1 MDELLRDFI
10 VETNQHLEEAATQ
23 LVLFER
29 DPTDS
34 SLIAKIFR
42 LVHTIKGTCSFLG
55 LNRLQHIT
63 HAAETMIGELRN
75 GAPPTESSVTVVLA
89 AIDRIKH
96 IVEEVEQT
104 GVEPEGSD
112 DDMIKELDVQAK
124 SLAAVLAGEAP
135 PAEEAASAEPVASDA
150 SAEATENAAAKPAEA
165 SAEAP
170 QVEAAPPAEAKAEAP
185 PPATP
190 PAKAPPKGGKPPAK
204 GAGAGAARGS
214 ETIRVAVDAIERMMQ
229 LVSELVLTRNQLLE
243 LTRHRQDDTVKT
255 PLQRLSSLTTD
266 LQDAVMRAR
275 MQPVER
281 LYASLPRLIREL
293 ATECHKKIDLV
304 TEGADTELDRQ
315 LIEILRDPLTHM
327 IRNSADHGLETPAE
341 RVAAGKREAGEIRV
355 AASHEAGQIT
365 ITIADDGRGLDVEK
379 IKAKLIKNGVVAEAD
394 LAKMSN
400 DEIFKYIFA
409 PGFST
414 AQAVTNVS
422 GRGVGMDVVRS
433 NIESIGGSISLKSE
447 LGKGTQ
453 FSMRIP
459 LTLAIA
465 PALIVEAS
473 GQRFALP
480 QHAVVEAVGVGEGS
494 GHSIDKVQN
503 ALVLR
508 LREEVVPVIDMCQ
521 VLGLDRAA
529 SQGNEQL
536 VVIMRVGGE
545 SFGVIVDKVAD
556 VQEVVVKPLSASLAH
571 LKVFTGHTILGDGS
585 VVLILD
591 PGGLAMSI
599 GIEKN
604 GEKQRDKKDVAAASK
619 TRIVMF
625 RAGEG
630 VVKVL
635 PVSLIARIEM
645 VDSGKIEQ
653 ADGRLTMIQQ
663 DRLMPL
669 VPVGSTMF
677 DPSRSYP
684 VLVVT
689 DGDLTVGL
697 LVDEIVDIIEET
709 LDVQMS
715 NGGYDTIGAA
725 VVRGHA
731 VEFIDVQSYLQ
742 SVSGSIKAQSSKM
755 SSRSQVLVVHD
766 DAFARGFLAPVL
778 AAAGYRV
785 ASVASSQEALK
796 IVEEGI
802 VVDAVVSSTELLE
815 QGELTA
821 AIRRTQPSR
830 EIPVIGVSSEDDLED
845 EVEVDGLTMRVT
857 AGDRQSLLSGLSA
870 ALKAMKRAE
879 KRVAKSNDGVA
890 A

>member
-29 DPTDS
+29 DPTDA

-55 LNRLQHIT
+55 LMRLQHIA

-75 GAPPTESSVTVVLA
+75 GAAPTQTSVTVVLT
-89 AIDRIKH
+89 AIDRIKQ
-96 IVEEVEQT
+96 IVEAVEST
-104 GVEPEGSD
+104 GAEPEGD
-112 DDMIKELDVQAK
+112 DADIIAQLDAQATMLAASLKGEATAETPVETPVQANP
-124 SLAAVLAGEAP
+124 AVPTVDNAP
-135 PAEEAASAEPVASDA
+135 PAAEMQAPAAVATTPAPTATKGAPASA
-150 SAEATENAAAKPAEA
+150 AKSTAPA
-165 SAEAP
+165 
-170 QVEAAPPAEAKAEAP
+170 
-185 PPATP
+185 
-190 PAKAPPKGGKPPAK
+190 G
-204 GAGAGAARGS
+204 ARGS
-214 ETIRVAVDAIERMMQ
+214 DTIRVAVDAIERMMQ

-243 LTRHRQDDTVKT
+243 LTRNRQDDAVKS

-281 LYASLPRLIREL
+281 LYANLPRLVREL
-293 ATECHKKIDLV
+293 ATECGKKIDLV

-327 IRNSADHGLETPAE
+327 IRNSADHGLEGPAE
-341 RVAAGKREAGEIRV
+341 RVAAGKPEAGEIRV
-355 AASHEAGQIT
+355 SASHEAGQIT

-379 IKAKLIKNGVVAEAD
+379 IKTKLISNGTASEQELAKLGE
-394 LAKMSN
+394 
-400 DEIFKYIFA
+400 DEIFKFIFA

-414 AQAVTNVS
+414 AKSVTNVS

-433 NIESIGGSISLKSE
+433 NIESIGGSISMQSK
-447 LGKGTQ
+447 LGRGTK

-480 QHAVVEAVGVGEGS
+480 QHAVVEAVGVGQKS
-494 GHSIDKVQN
+494 GHVIDRVQN

-508 LREEVVPVIDMCQ
+508 LREDVVPVIDMSQ
-521 VLGLDRAA
+521 VLGLDQSARQ
-529 SQGNEQL
+529 SGEQL

-599 GIEKN
+599 GIEKS
-604 GEKQRDKKDVAAASK
+604 GDKKRESK
-619 TRIVMF
+619 KDTLGADKMRLVLF
-625 RAGEG
+625 RAGPG

-645 VDSGKIEQ
+645 VEPGRIEH
-653 ADGRLTMIQQ
+653 ADGRLAMIHQ

-669 VPVGSTMF
+669 VPVGATSF

-684 VLVVT
+684 VLVIT

-697 LVDEIVDIIEET
+697 LVDEIVDIIEEA
-709 LDVQMS
+709 LDVQLS
-715 NGGYDTIGAA
+715 SGGHETIGAA
-725 VVRGHA
+725 VVRGQA
-731 VEFIDVQSYLQ
+731 VEFIDVTSYLQ
-742 SVSGSIKAQSSKM
+742 GVASSVTRQAAKDAG
-755 SSRSQVLVVHD
+755 RRQVLLVHN
-766 DAFARGFLAPVL
+766 DAFSRDFLSPML
-778 AAAGYRV
+778 SAAGYRV
-785 ASVASSQEALK
+785 VAASSAKEALQV
-796 IVEEGI
+796 IEQGSH
-802 VVDAVVSSTELLE
+802 VDAVVTSTDLAEMTGNEL
-815 QGELTA
+815 A
-821 AIRRTQPSR
+821 SAVRRSPSAR
-830 EIPVIGVSSEDDLED
+830 EVPVIGLIGVDDVHD
-845 EVEVDGLTMRVT
+845 EADSDALTLRVP
-857 AGDRQSLLSGLSA
+857 AGDRQSLLAGLSDA
-870 ALKAMKRAE
+870 FRAMQRAE
-879 KRVAKSNDGVA
+879 RRSASKAKKEA
-890 A
+890 AA

>member
-29 DPTDS
+29 DPTDA

-55 LNRLQHIT
+55 LTRLQHIT
-63 HAAETMIGELRN
+63 HATETMIGELRN
-75 GAPPTESSVTVVLA
+75 GASPTQSSVTVVLA
-89 AIDRIKH
+89 AIDRIKQ
-96 IVEEVEQT
+96 IVEEVERS
-104 GVEPEGSD
+104 GSEPEGD
-112 DDMIKELDVQAK
+112 DADMIKELDAQAV
-124 SLAAVLAGEAP
+124 SLEASLKAEAAGESAAPAAAV
-135 PAEEAASAEPVASDA
+135 AAPVAA
-150 SAEATENAAAKPAEA
+150 PVAEVAPAAAPVAAAAPAPAPAAAKPA
-165 SAEAP
+165 AP
-170 QVEAAPPAEAKAEAP
+170 
-185 PPATP
+185 
-190 PAKAPPKGGKPPAK
+190 KAPAPAQAK
-204 GAGAGAARGS
+204 GAANANARSS

-243 LTRHRQDDTVKT
+243 LTRHRQDDTVKS

-281 LYASLPRLIREL
+281 LYANLPRLIREL
-293 ATECHKKIDLV
+293 ATECGKKIDLV

-341 RVAAGKREAGEIRV
+341 RLASGKSEVGEIRV

-365 ITIADDGRGLDVEK
+365 ITISDDGRGLDIDK
-379 IKAKLIKNGVVAEAD
+379 IRKKIVTNGLVNEAD
-394 LAKMSN
+394 LAKMGE
-400 DEIFKYIFA
+400 DEIFKFIFA

-414 AQAVTNVS
+414 AAAVTNVS

-433 NIESIGGSISLKSE
+433 NIESIGGSISMQSK
-447 LGKGTQ
+447 LGKGTK

-480 QHAVVEAVGVGEGS
+480 QHAVVEAVGVGQGS
-494 GHSIDKVQN
+494 GHVIDRVQN

-508 LREEVVPVIDMCQ
+508 LREEVVPVMDMCQ
-521 VLGLDRAA
+521 VLGLDSSAR
-529 SQGNEQL
+529 QGNEQL

-599 GIEKN
+599 GIEKS
-604 GEKQRDKKDVAAASK
+604 GEKKREKKDNAGADK
-619 TRIVMF
+619 TRLVLF

-630 VVKVL
+630 VTKVL

-645 VDSGKIEQ
+645 VEPGRIEH
-653 ADGRLTMIQQ
+653 ADGRLTMIHQ

-677 DPSRSYP
+677 DSSRSYP
-684 VLVVT
+684 VLVIN

-709 LDVQMS
+709 LDVQLS
-715 NGGYDTIGAA
+715 SGGYDTIGAA
-725 VVRGHA
+725 VIRGHA
-731 VEFIDVQSYLQ
+731 VEFIDVTSYIQGVASSVRRQSNKP
-742 SVSGSIKAQSSKM
+742 SA
-755 SSRSQVLVVHD
+755 RSQVLLVHD
-766 DAFARGFLAPVL
+766 DAFARDFLSPML

-785 ASVASSQEALK
+785 TSAASGKEAMQIIDRGAQL
-796 IVEEGI
+796 
-802 VVDAVVSSTELLE
+802 DAVVTSVGLPEMTGNELV
-815 QGELTA
+815 TA
-821 AIRRTQPSR
+821 VRRSQADR
-830 EIPVIGVSSEDDLED
+830 DVPVIGIVGQEEVHD
-845 EVEVDGLTMRVT
+845 EADSDSITMRVQ
-857 AGDRQSLLSGLSA
+857 ANDRQSLLASLSG
-870 ALKAMKRAE
+870 ALKAMQLAE
-879 KRVAKSNDGVA
+879 KRSASKAKKEVA

>member
-29 DPTDS
+29 DPTDA

-55 LNRLQHIT
+55 LMRLQHIA

-75 GAPPTESSVTVVLA
+75 GAAPTQTSVTVVLT
-89 AIDRIKH
+89 AIDRIKQ
-96 IVEEVEQT
+96 IVEAVEST
-104 GVEPEGSD
+104 GAEPEGD
-112 DDMIKELDVQAK
+112 DADIIAQLDAQATMLAASLKGEATSETPVEMPVQANP
-124 SLAAVLAGEAP
+124 AVPTVDNAP
-135 PAEEAASAEPVASDA
+135 PAAEMQ
-150 SAEATENAAAKPAEA
+150 AAAAVATTPAPTA
-165 SAEAP
+165 
-170 QVEAAPPAEAKAEAP
+170 
-185 PPATP
+185 
-190 PAKAPPKGGKPPAK
+190 AK
-204 GAGAGAARGS
+204 GAPASAAKGTAPAGARGS
-214 ETIRVAVDAIERMMQ
+214 DTIRVAVDAIERMMQ

-243 LTRHRQDDTVKT
+243 LTRNRQDDAVKS

-281 LYASLPRLIREL
+281 LYANLPRLVREL
-293 ATECHKKIDLV
+293 ATECGKKIDLV

-327 IRNSADHGLETPAE
+327 IRNSADHGLEGPAE
-341 RVAAGKREAGEIRV
+341 RVAAGKPEAGEIRV
-355 AASHEAGQIT
+355 SASHEAGQIT

-379 IKAKLIKNGVVAEAD
+379 IKTKLISNGTASEQELAKLGE
-394 LAKMSN
+394 
-400 DEIFKYIFA
+400 DEIFKFIFA

-414 AQAVTNVS
+414 AKSVTNVS

-433 NIESIGGSISLKSE
+433 NIESIGGSISMQSK
-447 LGKGTQ
+447 LGRGTK

-480 QHAVVEAVGVGEGS
+480 QHAVVEAVGVGQKS
-494 GHSIDKVQN
+494 GHVIDRVQN

-508 LREEVVPVIDMCQ
+508 LREEVVPVIDMSQ
-521 VLGLDRAA
+521 VLGLDQSARQ
-529 SQGNEQL
+529 SGEQL

-599 GIEKN
+599 GIEKS
-604 GEKQRDKKDVAAASK
+604 GDKKRESK
-619 TRIVMF
+619 KDTLGADKMRLVLF
-625 RAGEG
+625 RAGPG

-645 VDSGKIEQ
+645 VEPGRIEH
-653 ADGRLTMIQQ
+653 ADGRLAMIHQ

-669 VPVGSTMF
+669 VPVGATSF

-684 VLVVT
+684 VLVIT

-697 LVDEIVDIIEET
+697 LVDEIVDIIEEA
-709 LDVQMS
+709 LDVQLS
-715 NGGYDTIGAA
+715 SGGHETIGAA
-725 VVRGHA
+725 VVRGQA
-731 VEFIDVQSYLQ
+731 VEFIDVTSYLQ
-742 SVSGSIKAQSSKM
+742 GVASSVTRQAAKDVG
-755 SSRSQVLVVHD
+755 RRQVLLVHN
-766 DAFARGFLAPVL
+766 DAFSRDFLSPML
-778 AAAGYRV
+778 SAAGYRV
-785 ASVASSQEALK
+785 VAASSAKEALQV
-796 IVEEGI
+796 IEQGSH
-802 VVDAVVSSTELLE
+802 VDAVVTSTDLAEMTGNEL
-815 QGELTA
+815 A
-821 AIRRTQPSR
+821 SAVRRSPSAR
-830 EIPVIGVSSEDDLED
+830 EVPVIGLIGVDDMHD
-845 EVEVDGLTMRVT
+845 EADSDALTLRVP
-857 AGDRQSLLSGLSA
+857 AGDRQSLLAGLSDA
-870 ALKAMKRAE
+870 FRAMQRAE
-879 KRVAKSNDGVA
+879 RRSASKAKKEA
-890 A
+890 AA

>member
-29 DPTDS
+29 DPTDA

-55 LNRLQHIT
+55 LTRLQHIA
-63 HAAETMIGELRN
+63 HAGETMIGELRN
-75 GAPPTESSVTVVLA
+75 GAAPTQTSVTVVLA
-89 AIDRIKH
+89 AIDRIKQ
-96 IVEEVEQT
+96 IVEDVERN
-104 GVEPEGSD
+104 GVEPEGD
-112 DDMIKELDVQAK
+112 DTEMIKQLDAQAAI
-124 SLAAVLAGEAP
+124 LAASLKGEAP
-135 PAEEAASAEPVASDA
+135 
-150 SAEATENAAAKPAEA
+150 
-165 SAEAP
+165 
-170 QVEAAPPAEAKAEAP
+170 VEAAPASAPAAAVEAAASAPVEAAP
-185 PPATP
+185 VAAAPVAPKPAAP
-190 PAKAPPKGGKPPAK
+190 KAPAPAANKGSAPAN
-204 GAGAGAARGS
+204 ARSS

-243 LTRHRQDDTVKT
+243 LTRHRQDDTVKS

-281 LYASLPRLIREL
+281 LYANLPRLIREL
-293 ATECHKKIDLV
+293 ATECGKKIDLI

-327 IRNSADHGLETPAE
+327 IRNSADHGLEGPAE
-341 RVAAGKREAGEIRV
+341 RAAAGKPETGEIRV

-365 ITIADDGRGLDVEK
+365 ITIADDGRGLDIEK
-379 IKAKLIKNGVVAEAD
+379 IKKKLVANGTASEAELAKLSE
-394 LAKMSN
+394 
-400 DEIFKYIFA
+400 DEIFKFIFA

-414 AQAVTNVS
+414 AKTVTNVS

-433 NIESIGGSISLKSE
+433 NIESIGGSISLQSK
-447 LGKGTQ
+447 LGKGTK

-480 QHAVVEAVGVGEGS
+480 QHAVVEAVGVGQNS
-494 GHSIDKVQN
+494 GHVIDKVQN

-508 LREEVVPVIDMCQ
+508 LREEVVPVIDMSG
-521 VLGLDRAA
+521 VLGLAESEHDN
-529 SQGNEQL
+529 NEQL

-599 GIEKN
+599 GIEKS
-604 GEKQRDKKDVAAASK
+604 GDKKREAKKDNAAADK
-619 TRIVMF
+619 TRLVLF

-630 VVKVL
+630 AVKVL

-645 VDSGKIEQ
+645 VEPSRIEH
-653 ADGRLTMIQQ
+653 ADGRLTMIHQ

-669 VPVGSTMF
+669 VPVGSTHF
-677 DPSRSYP
+677 DKSRSYP
-684 VLVVT
+684 VLVIT

-709 LDVQMS
+709 LDVQLS
-715 NGGYDTIGAA
+715 SGGYDTIGAA
-725 VVRGHA
+725 VIRGHA
-731 VEFIDVQSYLQ
+731 VEFIDVTSYLQ
-742 SVSGSIKAQSSKM
+742 GVSSSMTRKKPT
-755 SSRSQVLVVHD
+755 SRSQVLLVHN
-766 DAFARGFLAPVL
+766 DAFAREFLSPML

-785 ASVASSQEALK
+785 TAASSGKEALNF
-796 IVEEGI
+796 IDQGSQ
-802 VVDAVVSSTELLE
+802 VDAVVTSTEL
-815 QGELTA
+815 GEVSSNELVTA
-821 AIRRTQPSR
+821 VRRNHAMR
-830 EIPVIGVSSEDDLED
+830 EIPVIGLIGEEEADNDAGTTE
-845 EVEVDGLTMRVT
+845 LTMRVQ
-857 AGDRQSLLSGLSA
+857 ASDRQSLLSALSS
-870 ALKAMKRAE
+870 ALKAMRRAE
-879 KRVAKSNDGVA
+879 KRSASKSNNEEA

>member
-135 PAEEAASAEPVASDA
+135 PAEEAASAEAVASDA
-150 SAEATENAAAKPAEA
+150 SAEATENAAAKPAE
-165 SAEAP
+165 EAP
-170 QVEAAPPAEAKAEAP
+170 QAEAAPPAEAKAEAP
-185 PPATP
+185 QPATP

-204 GAGAGAARGS
+204 APAGGAARGS

-341 RVAAGKREAGEIRV
+341 RIAAGKREAGEIRV

-414 AQAVTNVS
+414 AQTVTNVS

-715 NGGYDTIGAA
+715 NGGFDTIGAA

-802 VVDAVVSSTELLE
+802 LVDAVVSSTELLE

>member
-29 DPTDS
+29 DPTDA

-55 LNRLQHIT
+55 LMRLQHIA

-75 GAPPTESSVTVVLA
+75 GAAPTQTSVTVVLT
-89 AIDRIKH
+89 AIDRIKQ
-96 IVEEVEQT
+96 IVEAVEST
-104 GVEPEGSD
+104 GAEPEGD
-112 DDMIKELDVQAK
+112 DADIIAQLDAQATMLAASLKGEATPETPVETPVQA
-124 SLAAVLAGEAP
+124 SPAVPTVDNAP
-135 PAEEAASAEPVASDA
+135 PAAEMQAAAVVAATPAPTAAKGSPASA
-150 SAEATENAAAKPAEA
+150 AK
-165 SAEAP
+165 S
-170 QVEAAPPAEAKAEAP
+170 AAP
-185 PPATP
+185 
-190 PAKAPPKGGKPPAK
+190 
-204 GAGAGAARGS
+204 AGARGS
-214 ETIRVAVDAIERMMQ
+214 DTIRVAVDAIERMMQ

-243 LTRHRQDDTVKT
+243 LTRNRQDDAVKS

-281 LYASLPRLIREL
+281 LYANLPRLVREL
-293 ATECHKKIDLV
+293 ATECGKKIDLV

-327 IRNSADHGLETPAE
+327 IRNSADHGLEGPAE
-341 RVAAGKREAGEIRV
+341 RVAAGKSEAGEIRV
-355 AASHEAGQIT
+355 SASHEAGQIT

-379 IKAKLIKNGVVAEAD
+379 IKTKLISNGTASEQELAKLGE
-394 LAKMSN
+394 
-400 DEIFKYIFA
+400 DEIFKFIFA

-414 AQAVTNVS
+414 AKSVTNVS

-433 NIESIGGSISLKSE
+433 NIESIGGSISMQSK
-447 LGKGTQ
+447 LGRGTK

-480 QHAVVEAVGVGEGS
+480 QHAVVEAVGVGQKS
-494 GHSIDKVQN
+494 GHVIDRVQN

-508 LREEVVPVIDMCQ
+508 LREEVVPVIDMSQ
-521 VLGLDRAA
+521 VLGLDQSARQ
-529 SQGNEQL
+529 SGEQL

-599 GIEKN
+599 GIEKS
-604 GEKQRDKKDVAAASK
+604 GDKKRESK
-619 TRIVMF
+619 KDTLGADKMRLVLF
-625 RAGEG
+625 RAGPG

-645 VDSGKIEQ
+645 VEPGRIEH
-653 ADGRLTMIQQ
+653 ADGRLAMIHQ

-669 VPVGSTMF
+669 VPVGATSF

-684 VLVVT
+684 VLVIT

-697 LVDEIVDIIEET
+697 LVDEIVDIIEEA
-709 LDVQMS
+709 LDVQLS
-715 NGGYDTIGAA
+715 SGGHETIGAA
-725 VVRGHA
+725 VVRGQA
-731 VEFIDVQSYLQ
+731 VEFIDVTSYLQ
-742 SVSGSIKAQSSKM
+742 GVASSVTRQAAKDAG
-755 SSRSQVLVVHD
+755 RRQVLLVHN
-766 DAFARGFLAPVL
+766 DAFSRDFLSPML
-778 AAAGYRV
+778 SAAGYRV
-785 ASVASSQEALK
+785 VAASSAKEALQV
-796 IVEEGI
+796 IEQGSH
-802 VVDAVVSSTELLE
+802 VDAVVTSTDLAEMTGNEL
-815 QGELTA
+815 A
-821 AIRRTQPSR
+821 SAVRRSPSAR
-830 EIPVIGVSSEDDLED
+830 EVPVIGLIGVDDVHD
-845 EVEVDGLTMRVT
+845 EADSDALTLRVP
-857 AGDRQSLLSGLSA
+857 AGDRQSLLAGLSDA
-870 ALKAMKRAE
+870 FRAMQRAE
-879 KRVAKSNDGVA
+879 RRSASKAKKEA
-890 A
+890 AA

>member
-10 VETNQHLEEAATQ
+10 IETNQHLEEAATQ

-29 DPTDS
+29 DPTDA

-55 LNRLQHIT
+55 LTRLQHIA
-63 HAAETMIGELRN
+63 HAGETMIGELRN
-75 GAPPTESSVTVVLA
+75 GAAPTQSSVTVVLA
-89 AIDRIKH
+89 AIDRIKQ
-96 IVEEVEQT
+96 IVEEVERS
-104 GVEPEGSD
+104 GVEPEGD
-112 DDMIKELDVQAK
+112 DADMIKELDAQAAILAE
-124 SLAAVLAGEAP
+124 SLAA
-135 PAEEAASAEPVASDA
+135 
-150 SAEATENAAAKPAEA
+150 AAAPAAAVAAAPAEA
-165 SAEAP
+165 P
-170 QVEAAPPAEAKAEAP
+170 VAAPAEAAAVAAAPEAP
-185 PPATP
+185 APAPVVAKT
-190 PAKAPPKGGKPPAK
+190 PAKAPAPAPKAPPA
-204 GAGAGAARGS
+204 ANARSS

-243 LTRHRQDDTVKT
+243 LTRHRQDDTVKS

-281 LYASLPRLIREL
+281 LYANLPRLIREL
-293 ATECHKKIDLV
+293 ATECGKKIDLV

-341 RVAAGKREAGEIRV
+341 RAASGKPETGEIRV

-365 ITIADDGRGLDVEK
+365 ITISDDGRGLDIEK
-379 IKAKLIKNGVVAEAD
+379 IKKKLITNGTVTEAEVAKLSE
-394 LAKMSN
+394 
-400 DEIFKYIFA
+400 DEIFKFIFA

-414 AQAVTNVS
+414 AKTVTNVS

-433 NIESIGGSISLKSE
+433 NIESIGGSISLQSK
-447 LGKGTQ
+447 LGKGTK

-465 PALIVEAS
+465 PALIVEAA

-480 QHAVVEAVGVGEGS
+480 QHAVVEAVGVGQNS
-494 GHSIDKVQN
+494 GHVIDKVQN

-508 LREEVVPVIDMCQ
+508 LREEVVPVIDMSQ
-521 VLGLDRAA
+521 VLGLA
-529 SQGNEQL
+529 QGNRENEQL

-599 GIEKN
+599 GIEKS
-604 GEKQRDKKDVAAASK
+604 GDKKRDAKKDVAGADK
-619 TRIVMF
+619 MRLVLF
-625 RAGEG
+625 RAGAG

-645 VDSGKIEQ
+645 VDPGRIEH
-653 ADGRLTMIQQ
+653 ADGRLTMIHQ

-669 VPVGSTMF
+669 VPVGSTNF
-677 DPSRSYP
+677 ETSRSYP
-684 VLVVT
+684 VLVIT

-709 LDVQMS
+709 LDVQLS
-715 NGGYDTIGAA
+715 SGGYDTIGAA
-725 VVRGHA
+725 VIRGHA
-731 VEFIDVQSYLQ
+731 VEFIDVTSYLQ
-742 SVSGSIKAQSSKM
+742 GVASSMTRQSKKQ
-755 SSRSQVLVVHD
+755 SSRSQVLLVHN
-766 DAFARGFLAPVL
+766 DAFARDFLSPML

-785 ASVASSQEALK
+785 TAASSAKEALQ
-796 IVEEGI
+796 IIDQGSH
-802 VVDAVVSSTELLE
+802 VDAVVTSTEL
-815 QGELTA
+815 GEMTSNELVSA
-821 AIRRTQPSR
+821 VRRSQSTR
-830 EIPVIGVSSEDDLED
+830 DVPVIGLLGSEEGYD
-845 EVEVDGLTMRVT
+845 ESEGDELTMRVQ
-857 AGDRQSLLSGLSA
+857 ASDRQSLLAGLSS
-870 ALKAMKRAE
+870 ALKAMQRAE
-879 KRVAKSNDGVA
+879 KRSASKSKNEVA

>member
-10 VETNQHLEEAATQ
+10 IETNQHLEEAATQ

-29 DPTDS
+29 DPTDA

-55 LNRLQHIT
+55 LTRLQHIA
-63 HAAETMIGELRN
+63 HAGETMIGELRN
-75 GAPPTESSVTVVLA
+75 GAAPTQSSVTVVLA
-89 AIDRIKH
+89 AIDRIKQ
-96 IVEEVEQT
+96 IVEEVERS
-104 GVEPEGSD
+104 GVEPEGD
-112 DDMIKELDVQAK
+112 DNDMIAELDAQAAILAA
-124 SLAAVLAGEAP
+124 SLAA
-135 PAEEAASAEPVASDA
+135 
-150 SAEATENAAAKPAEA
+150 AAAPAAATSPAEA
-165 SAEAP
+165 PA
-170 QVEAAPPAEAKAEAP
+170 AAPPEAAAVAAP
-185 PPATP
+185 PEVHAPAP
-190 PAKAPPKGGKPPAK
+190 VVAKAPPAKGPAAPAK
-204 GAGAGAARGS
+204 GPAAANARSS

-243 LTRHRQDDTVKT
+243 LTRHRQDDTVKS

-281 LYASLPRLIREL
+281 LYANLPRLIREL
-293 ATECHKKIDLV
+293 ATECGKKIDLV

-327 IRNSADHGLETPAE
+327 IRNSADHGLETPSE
-341 RVAAGKREAGEIRV
+341 RAAAGKPETGEIRV

-365 ITIADDGRGLDVEK
+365 ITISDDGRGLDIEK
-379 IKAKLIKNGVVAEAD
+379 IKKKLITNGTVTEAEVAKLSE
-394 LAKMSN
+394 
-400 DEIFKYIFA
+400 DEIFKFIFA

-414 AQAVTNVS
+414 AKTVTNVS

-433 NIESIGGSISLKSE
+433 NIESIGGSISLQSK
-447 LGKGTQ
+447 LGKGTK

-465 PALIVEAS
+465 PALIVEAA

-480 QHAVVEAVGVGEGS
+480 QHAVVEAVGVGQNS
-494 GHSIDKVQN
+494 GHVIDKVQN

-508 LREEVVPVIDMCQ
+508 LREEVVPVIDMSQ
-521 VLGLDRAA
+521 VLGLAQADRE
-529 SQGNEQL
+529 NTEQL

-599 GIEKN
+599 GIEKS
-604 GEKQRDKKDVAAASK
+604 GDKKRDAKKDVAGADK
-619 TRIVMF
+619 MRLVLF
-625 RAGEG
+625 RAGAG

-645 VDSGKIEQ
+645 VEPGRIEH
-653 ADGRLTMIQQ
+653 ADGRLTMIHQ

-669 VPVGSTMF
+669 VPVGSTNF
-677 DPSRSYP
+677 ETSRSYP
-684 VLVVT
+684 VLVIT

-709 LDVQMS
+709 LDVQLS
-715 NGGYDTIGAA
+715 SGGYDTIGAA
-725 VVRGHA
+725 VIRGHA
-731 VEFIDVQSYLQ
+731 VEFIDVTSYLQ
-742 SVSGSIKAQSSKM
+742 GVASSMTRQTQKQ
-755 SSRSQVLVVHD
+755 SSRSQVLLVHN
-766 DAFARGFLAPVL
+766 DAFARDFLSPML

-785 ASVASSQEALK
+785 TAASSAKEALQ
-796 IVEEGI
+796 IIDQGSH
-802 VVDAVVSSTELLE
+802 VDAVVTSTEL
-815 QGELTA
+815 GEMTSNELMSA
-821 AIRRTQPSR
+821 VRRSQATR
-830 EIPVIGVSSEDDLED
+830 EVPVIGLLGSDEGYDESEGD
-845 EVEVDGLTMRVT
+845 ELTMRVQ
-857 AGDRQSLLSGLSA
+857 ASDRQSLLAGLSS
-870 ALKAMKRAE
+870 ALKAMQRAE
-879 KRVAKSNDGVA
+879 KRSASKSKNEVA

>member
-10 VETNQHLEEAATQ
+10 IETNQHLEEAATQ

-29 DPTDS
+29 DPTDA

-55 LNRLQHIT
+55 LTRLQHIA
-63 HAAETMIGELRN
+63 HAGETMIGELRN
-75 GAPPTESSVTVVLA
+75 GAAPTQSSVTVVLA
-89 AIDRIKH
+89 AIDRIKM
-96 IVEEVEQT
+96 IVEEVERT
-104 GVEPEGSD
+104 GVEPEGD
-112 DDMIKELDVQAK
+112 DADMIQQLDAQAAILAA
-124 SLAAVLAGEAP
+124 SLAA
-135 PAEEAASAEPVASDA
+135 
-150 SAEATENAAAKPAEA
+150 AAAPAA
-165 SAEAP
+165 AAP
-170 QVEAAPPAEAKAEAP
+170 VETPSPTPVVVEAAVVPVAAVAAAPVAPKAPA
-185 PPATP
+185 PA
-190 PAKAPPKGGKPPAK
+190 AKAPAAPAAK
-204 GAGAGAARGS
+204 GAAAANARSS

-243 LTRHRQDDTVKT
+243 LTRHRQDDTVKS

-281 LYASLPRLIREL
+281 LYANLPRLIREL
-293 ATECHKKIDLV
+293 ATECGKKIDLV

-341 RVAAGKREAGEIRV
+341 RAAAGKPETGEIRV

-365 ITIADDGRGLDVEK
+365 ITISDDGRGLDIEK
-379 IKAKLIKNGVVAEAD
+379 IKKKLITNGTVTESEIAKLSE
-394 LAKMSN
+394 
-400 DEIFKYIFA
+400 DEIFKFIFA

-414 AQAVTNVS
+414 AKTVTNVS

-433 NIESIGGSISLKSE
+433 NIESIGGSISMQSK
-447 LGKGTQ
+447 LGKGTK

-480 QHAVVEAVGVGEGS
+480 QHAVVEAVGVGQNS
-494 GHSIDKVQN
+494 GHVIDKVQN

-508 LREEVVPVIDMCQ
+508 LREEVVPVIDMSQ
-521 VLGLDRAA
+521 VLGLDQSGREN
-529 SQGNEQL
+529 SEQL

-599 GIEKN
+599 GIEKS
-604 GEKQRDKKDVAAASK
+604 GDKKRDTKKDVLGADK
-619 TRIVMF
+619 TRLVMF
-625 RAGEG
+625 RAGAG

-645 VDSGKIEQ
+645 VEPGRIEH
-653 ADGRLTMIQQ
+653 ADGRLTMIHQ

-669 VPVGSTMF
+669 VPVGSTNF
-677 DPSRSYP
+677 EGSRSYP
-684 VLVVT
+684 VLVIT

-709 LDVQMS
+709 LDVQLS
-715 NGGYDTIGAA
+715 SGGYDTIGAA
-725 VVRGHA
+725 VIRGHA
-731 VEFIDVQSYLQ
+731 VEFIDVTSYLQ
-742 SVSGSIKAQSSKM
+742 GVASSMTRQSKKPT
-755 SSRSQVLVVHD
+755 SRSQILLVHN
-766 DAFARGFLAPVL
+766 DAFARDFLSPML

-785 ASVASSQEALK
+785 TAASSAREALQM
-796 IVEEGI
+796 IDQGSH
-802 VVDAVVSSTELLE
+802 VDAVVTSTEL
-815 QGELTA
+815 GEMTSNELFNA
-821 AIRRTQPSR
+821 VRRNQSTR
-830 EIPVIGVSSEDDLED
+830 EVPVIGLIGAEDVYD
-845 EVEVDGLTMRVT
+845 EAESDELTLRVQ
-857 AGDRQSLLSGLSA
+857 ASDRQSLLAGLSA
-870 ALKAMKRAE
+870 ALKAMQRAE
-879 KRVAKSNDGVA
+879 KRSASKSKNEVA

>member
-29 DPTDS
+29 DPTDA

-96 IVEEVEQT
+96 IVEQVEQT
-104 GVEPEGSD
+104 GVEPEGD
-112 DDMIKELDVQAK
+112 DEDMIKELDVQAK
-124 SLAAVLAGEAP
+124 SLEAVLAGEAP
-135 PAEEAASAEPVASDA
+135 PAEAAASDSATPGDAPAEGAPTDSGKAEGEAA
-150 SAEATENAAAKPAEA
+150 EAAAAAKPEEA
-165 SAEAP
+165 KTEEP
-170 QVEAAPPAEAKAEAP
+170 KPAAPA
-185 PPATP
+185 
-190 PAKAPPKGGKPPAK
+190 AKAPPKGGKTPAK
-204 GAGAGAARGS
+204 PAGGGAQRGS

-355 AASHEAGQIT
+355 SASHEAGQIT

-379 IKAKLIKNGVVAEAD
+379 IKAKLVKNGLVAETD
-394 LAKMSN
+394 LAKMTD

-414 AQAVTNVS
+414 AQTVTNVS

-433 NIESIGGSISLKSE
+433 NIESIGGSITLKSE

-494 GHSIDKVQN
+494 GHSIDRVQN

-521 VLGLDRAA
+521 VLGLDRSA
-529 SQGNEQL
+529 SQVNEQL

-604 GEKQRDKKDVAAASK
+604 GEKQREKKDVSGASK

-645 VDSGKIEQ
+645 VDSGRIEQ

-669 VPVGSTMF
+669 VPVGSTVF

-709 LDVQMS
+709 LEVQMS

-725 VVRGHA
+725 VIRGHA

-766 DAFARGFLAPVL
+766 DAFARGFLAPML

-785 ASVASSQEALK
+785 ASVGSGKEALQ
-796 IVEEGI
+796 IIEEGI
-802 VVDAVVSSTELLE
+802 AVDAIVSSTGLLE
-815 QGELTA
+815 MSSGELTA
-821 AIRRTQPSR
+821 AIRRAQPSR

-845 EVEVDGLTMRVT
+845 EVDIDGLTMRVS

-879 KRVAKSNDGVA
+879 KRAAKSNDGVA

>member
-10 VETNQHLEEAATQ
+10 IETNQHLEEAATQ

-29 DPTDS
+29 NPTDA

-55 LNRLQHIT
+55 LTRLQHIA
-63 HAAETMIGELRN
+63 HAGETMIGELRN
-75 GAPPTESSVTVVLA
+75 GAAPTQSSVTVVLA
-89 AIDRIKH
+89 AIDRIKM
-96 IVEEVEQT
+96 IVEEVERT
-104 GVEPEGSD
+104 GVEPAGD
-112 DDMIKELDVQAK
+112 DADMITELDAHAAILAA
-124 SLAAVLAGEAP
+124 SLAAQAAP
-135 PAEEAASAEPVASDA
+135 VAVAAAPAPEAAPLESAAPATEPVA
-150 SAEATENAAAKPAEA
+150 
-165 SAEAP
+165 AP
-170 QVEAAPPAEAKAEAP
+170 AAPVAVKPSAVPA
-185 PPATP
+185 
-190 PAKAPPKGGKPPAK
+190 AKAPAPATGKGG
-204 GAGAGAARGS
+204 AAAANARSS

-243 LTRHRQDDTVKT
+243 LTRHRQDDAVKS

-281 LYASLPRLIREL
+281 LYANLPRLIREL
-293 ATECHKKIDLV
+293 ATECGKKIDLV

-341 RVAAGKREAGEIRV
+341 RAAAGKLETGEIRV
-355 AASHEAGQIT
+355 GASHEAGQIT

-379 IKAKLIKNGVVAEAD
+379 IKKKLVSNGTVTEAEIAKLSE
-394 LAKMSN
+394 
-400 DEIFKYIFA
+400 DEIFKFIFA

-414 AQAVTNVS
+414 AKAVTNVS

-433 NIESIGGSISLKSE
+433 NIESIGGSVSMQSK
-447 LGKGTQ
+447 LGKGTK

-480 QHAVVEAVGVGEGS
+480 QHAVVEAVGLGQNS
-494 GHSIDKVQN
+494 GHVIDKVQN

-508 LREEVVPVIDMCQ
+508 LREEVVPVIDMSQ
-521 VLGLDRAA
+521 VLGLDQSKRE
-529 SQGNEQL
+529 SSDQL

-599 GIEKN
+599 GIEK
-604 GEKQRDKKDVAAASK
+604 GGDKKRDTKKDVVDADK
-619 TRIVMF
+619 TRLVMF
-625 RAGEG
+625 RAGAG
-630 VVKVL
+630 VLKVL

-645 VDSGKIEQ
+645 VEPGRIEH
-653 ADGRLTMIQQ
+653 ADGRLTMIHQ

-669 VPVGSTMF
+669 IPVGSTNYEGT
-677 DPSRSYP
+677 RSYP
-684 VLVVT
+684 VLVIT
-689 DGDLTVGL
+689 DGDLTVGF

-715 NGGYDTIGAA
+715 SGSHDTIGAA
-725 VVRGHA
+725 VIRGHA
-731 VEFIDVQSYLQ
+731 VEFIDVTSYLNG
-742 SVSGSIKAQSSKM
+742 VASSMTRQTKKH
-755 SSRSQVLVVHD
+755 SNRSQVLLVHN
-766 DAFARGFLAPVL
+766 DAFARDFLSPML

-785 ASVASSQEALK
+785 TAASSAKEALH
-796 IVEEGI
+796 IIDQGSH
-802 VVDAVVSSTELLE
+802 VDAVVTCTEL
-815 QGELTA
+815 GEMTSNELA
-821 AIRRTQPSR
+821 SAVRRSQPAR
-830 EIPVIGVSSEDDLED
+830 DVPVIGLIGSDDTHDHSESD
-845 EVEVDGLTMRVT
+845 ELTMRVQ
-857 AGDRQSLLSGLSA
+857 AGDRQSLLAGLSS
-870 ALKAMKRAE
+870 ALIAMQRAE
-879 KRVAKSNDGVA
+879 KRGATKPKNEVA

>member
-29 DPTDS
+29 NPTDA

-55 LNRLQHIT
+55 LTRLQHIA
-63 HAAETMIGELRN
+63 HAGETMIGELRN
-75 GAPPTESSVTVVLA
+75 GAAPTQTSVTVVLA

-96 IVEEVEQT
+96 IVEEVERN
-104 GVEPEGSD
+104 GVEPEGD
-112 DDMIKELDVQAK
+112 DNDMIKELDAQAEVLAA
-124 SLAAVLAGEAP
+124 SLAVAP
-135 PAEEAASAEPVASDA
+135 APAAAAPVAA
-150 SAEATENAAAKPAEA
+150 AVATAPAPVAVVEV
-165 SAEAP
+165 AP
-170 QVEAAPPAEAKAEAP
+170 VVAAPAPVAVKPSPA
-185 PPATP
+185 
-190 PAKAPPKGGKPPAK
+190 PAKAPPTPASKSPPA
-204 GAGAGAARGS
+204 ANARSS

-243 LTRHRQDDTVKT
+243 LTRHRQDDTVKS

-281 LYASLPRLIREL
+281 LYANLPRLIREL
-293 ATECHKKIDLV
+293 ATECGKKIDLV

-327 IRNSADHGLETPAE
+327 IRNSADHGLETPAD
-341 RVAAGKREAGEIRV
+341 RAAAGKPETGEIRV
-355 AASHEAGQIT
+355 SASHEAGQIT
-365 ITIADDGRGLDVEK
+365 ITIADDGRGLDIEK
-379 IKAKLIKNGVVAEAD
+379 IKKKLVSNGTVTEQELAKLSE
-394 LAKMSN
+394 
-400 DEIFKYIFA
+400 DEIFKFIFA

-414 AQAVTNVS
+414 AKTVTNVS

-433 NIESIGGSISLKSE
+433 NIESIGGSISLQSK
-447 LGKGTQ
+447 LGKGTK

-480 QHAVVEAVGVGEGS
+480 QHAVVEAVGVGHNS
-494 GHSIDKVQN
+494 GHVIDKVQN

-508 LREEVVPVIDMCQ
+508 LREEVVPVIDMSQ
-521 VLGLDRAA
+521 VLGLKQVARE
-529 SQGNEQL
+529 GNEQL

-599 GIEKN
+599 GIEK
-604 GEKQRDKKDVAAASK
+604 GGDKKREVKKDLAGADKMRLVL
-619 TRIVMF
+619 F
-625 RAGEG
+625 RAGPG

-645 VDSGKIEQ
+645 VDPGRIEH
-653 ADGRLTMIQQ
+653 ADGGLTMIHQ

-669 VPVGSTMF
+669 VPVASTLF

-684 VLVVT
+684 VLVIT

-709 LDVQMS
+709 LDVQLS
-715 NGGYDTIGAA
+715 SGGFDTIGAA
-725 VVRGHA
+725 VIRGHA
-731 VEFIDVQSYLQ
+731 VEFIDVNSYMKSVASSVKRQS
-742 SVSGSIKAQSSKM
+742 KT
-755 SSRSQVLVVHD
+755 SRSQVLLVHN
-766 DAFARGFLAPVL
+766 DAFTRDFLSPML
-778 AAAGYRV
+778 SAAGYRV
-785 ASVASSQEALK
+785 TAASTAKEALQ
-796 IVEEGI
+796 IIDQGSH
-802 VVDAVVSSTELLE
+802 VDAVVTSTELAE
-815 QGELTA
+815 MTGNELA
-821 AIRRTQPSR
+821 SAVRRGASTR
-830 EIPVIGVSSEDDLED
+830 DVPVIGLIGSEDGEEADSD
-845 EVEVDGLTMRVT
+845 ELTMRVQ
-857 AGDRQSLLSGLSA
+857 ASDRQSLLAGLSS
-870 ALKAMKRAE
+870 ALKAMQQADKRSAS
-879 KRVAKSNDGVA
+879 KSKNEA
-890 A
+890 AA